1 MVGQVAHLEVELR
14 SKGGIVS
21 RWTKVTDDGFLGQE
35 RSRTE
40 MRQERESEREKERN
54 NSRVAET

>member
-1 MVGQVAHLEVELR
+1 VAGQVAHLEVELR

-21 RWTKVTDDGFLGQE
+21 RWHKVTDNGFLGQE

-40 MRQERESEREKERN
+40 MRREREGEEE
-54 NSRVAET
+54 EEQ

>member
-1 MVGQVAHLEVELR
+1 VVGQVAHLEVELR

-21 RWTKVTDDGFLGQE
+21 RWNKVTDNAFLGQE

-40 MRQERESEREKERN
+40 MRREGEREKERKS
-54 NSRVAET
+54 SRVADT

>member
-1 MVGQVAHLEVELR
+1 VAHLEAELK

-21 RWTKVTDDGFLGQE
+21 RWDKVTNNGFLGQE

-40 MRQERESEREKERN
+40 MRREREREKERKS
-54 NSRVAET
+54 SRAADA

>member
-1 MVGQVAHLEVELR
+1 VVGQVAHLEAELR

-21 RWTKVTDDGFLGQE
+21 RWDKVTNNGFLGQE

-40 MRQERESEREKERN
+40 MRREREREKERKS
-54 NSRVAET
+54 SRAADK